1 MLLFPISYILILKN
15 MYALGSFFQFD
26 HGWWSESV
34 IECRKIAPLF
44 GHPDPTLKFHAPMVN
59 FRVAIRIR
67 AADLSAELVFVF

>member
-1 MLLFPISYILILKN
+1 MIKKN
-15 MYALGSFFQFD
+15 MYALGSFFINLITV
-26 HGWWSESV
+26 WWRESV

-67 AADLSAELVFVF
+67 AADLSAELVFVI